1 MASRAELELER
12 LISGRR
18 FTVEQIEAVRSSIV
32 RGDVDTIAHAAAGGI
47 ALALEIIRKYEK
59 EAQRRSS

>member
-32 RGDVDTIAHAAAGGI
+32 RGDVDTIVHAAAVGI
-47 ALALEIIRKYEK
+47 ALALEIIRKYEQ
-59 EAQRRSS
+59 ETQRRSS

>member
-12 LISGRR
+12 LISGRK

-47 ALALEIIRKYEK
+47 ALALEIIRKYEQ
-59 EAQRRSS
+59 ETQRRSS